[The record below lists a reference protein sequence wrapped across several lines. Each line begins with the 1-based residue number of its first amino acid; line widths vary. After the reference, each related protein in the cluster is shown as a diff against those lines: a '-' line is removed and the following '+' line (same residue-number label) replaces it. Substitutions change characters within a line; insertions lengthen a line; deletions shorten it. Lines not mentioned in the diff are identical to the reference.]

1 MTEKQYRKA
10 DSMVFPALLVVML
23 GIFLNVLGLART
35 KGGSSQL
42 TLTLVVSVLGI
53 IINTIVFFV
62 YRGKKVCGIIMP
74 FVACVTYNV
83 MVVNVDYLFF
93 YMLAAAFFICEMAY
107 LENKRIIAGALL
119 TMPNFIVKTV
129 SMMNK
134 GTISPT
140 EGGTTIVI
148 CLFLLVSVILIT
160 RLLVKFNQENMA
172 SLKEGNER
180 MAKVSESIVQNF
192 DLAHQDIREL
202 SHAVDSGNVFMQ
214 NIADSIENTSQAIE
228 EQSQMCHDIESST
241 LNAKEHTKVM
251 VEASIRT
258 LENVTDGAKAMEEL
272 NSHAQIVA
280 KENVET
286 VAYVEALNERTK
298 QVVSILGTISNIS
311 FQTNILALNASVE
324 AARAGDAGR
333 GFAVVA
339 DEIRALAEKTQQA
352 TDNIS
357 DILNELQNDVECV
370 TTSITH
376 SVGEVGE
383 QNRLIEE
390 TKGKFDEMNTGV
402 SDLISVINHLKDEI
416 EGIADATAVIAE
428 GITGVSANS
437 QEVAAASSEGA
448 ELMEVAAEDMRNV
461 NTMLTNIYHLSQQL
475 KEV

>member
-10 DSMVFPALLVVML
+10 DSMVFPALLVVMI
-23 GIFLNVLGLART
+23 GIFLNVLGLVTT
-35 KGGSSQL
+35 KGGNSQL
-42 TLTLVVSVLGI
+42 TLTLVVSALGVVI
-53 IINTIVFFV
+53 DTVVFFL
-62 YRGKKVCGIIMP
+62 YRGKKICGMIMP
-74 FVACVTYNV
+74 FVACVAYNV
-83 MVVNVDYLFF
+83 MVVNVDYVFF

-119 TMPNFIVKTV
+119 TMPVFIIKTV
-129 SMMNK
+129 WLMNQ
-134 GTISPT
+134 GGISTT

-160 RLLVKFNQENMA
+160 RLLVSFNAENMA
-172 SLKEGNER
+172 TLKEGNER
-180 MAKVSESIVQNF
+180 MTKVSESIVKDF
-192 DLAHQDIREL
+192 DKANESIREL
-202 SHAVDSGNVFMQ
+202 SHAVESSNVFMQ
-214 NIADSIENTSQAIE
+214 NIADSIESTSQAIE

-241 LNAKEHTKVM
+241 MNAKEQTKVM
-251 VEASIRT
+251 VEASFRT

-272 NSHAQIVA
+272 NSHAQVVA
-280 KENVET
+280 KENMET
-286 VAYVEALNERTK
+286 VAYVEALNDRTK
-298 QVVSILGTISNIS
+298 QVLSILSTISNIS

-357 DILNELQNDVECV
+357 DILNELSNDVDSV
-370 TTSITH
+370 TNSINH

-390 TKGKFDEMNTGV
+390 TKTKFDEMNTSV
-402 SDLISVINHLKDEI
+402 NELMEVINRLKEEI
-416 EGIADATAVIAE
+416 EGIADATAVIAD

-448 ELMEVAAEDMRNV
+448 DLMEIAAEDMSNV
-461 NTMLTNIYHLSQQL
+461 NTLLTNIYNQAQNL
-475 KEV
+475 K

>member
-10 DSMVFPALLVVML
+10 DSMVFTALMIVMV
-23 GIFLNVLGLART
+23 GILLNVLGFVST
-35 KGGSSQL
+35 QGGSSKL
-42 TLTLVVSVLGI
+42 TLTLVVSILGI
-53 IINTIVFFV
+53 VINTALFFV
-62 YRGKKVCGIIMP
+62 YRGKRICGVCML
-74 FVACVTYNV
+74 FVTCVVYNV
-83 MVVNVDYLFF
+83 MVVNVDFLLFYL
-93 YMLAAAFFICEMAY
+93 LAAVIFICEMAY
-107 LENKRIIAGALL
+107 LENRRIIIGVLL
-119 TMPNFIVKTV
+119 TMPIFTIKTV
-129 SMMNK
+129 WLMNQ
-134 GTISPT
+134 GLVSST
-140 EGGTTIVI
+140 EGGTAIVI
-148 CLFLLVSVILIT
+148 CLVMFASVVLIT
-160 RLLVKFNQENMA
+160 RLLVQFNQENMA
-172 SLKEGNER
+172 SLKTGNDR
-180 MAKVSESIVQNF
+180 MVKVSESIVTNF
-192 DLAHQDIREL
+192 DKANESIREL

-241 LNAKEHTKVM
+241 MNAKEQTRVM
-251 VEASIRT
+251 VEASFRT

-280 KENVET
+280 KENMET
-286 VAYVEALNERTK
+286 VAYVEALNDRTK
-298 QVVSILGTISNIS
+298 QVVSILSTISNIS

-357 DILNELQNDVECV
+357 DILGELSNDVDSV
-370 TTSITH
+370 TTSINR

-390 TKGKFDEMNTGV
+390 TKTKFDEMNTSV
-402 SDLISVINHLKDEI
+402 SELMEVINRLKEEI
-416 EGIADATAVIAE
+416 EGIADATAVIAD

-448 ELMEVAAEDMRNV
+448 DLMEIAAEDMSNV
-461 NTMLTNIYHLSQQL
+461 NALLTNIYNQAQHL
-475 KEV
+475 K

>member
-10 DSMVFPALLVVML
+10 DAMVFTALLVVMI
-23 GIFLNVLGLART
+23 GIFLNVLGLVTT
-35 KGGSSQL
+35 KGGSPQL
-42 TLTLVVSVLGI
+42 TLTLVVSILGVV
-53 IINTIVFFV
+53 INTFV
-62 YRGKKVCGIIMP
+62 YSIYRGKRICGIVMP
-74 FVACVTYNV
+74 FVTCVVYNV
-83 MVVNVDYLFF
+83 MVVNVNYLFF
-93 YMLAAAFFICEMAY
+93 YMLAAAIFICEMAY
-107 LENKRIIAGALL
+107 LENRRIVAGALL
-119 TMPNFIVKTV
+119 SMPVFIIKTV
-129 SMMNK
+129 WMMNK
-134 GTISPT
+134 GTVTAT

-148 CLFLLVSVILIT
+148 CLFLLVSVFLIT
-160 RLLVKFNQENMA
+160 RLLVAFNQENMA
-172 SLKEGNER
+172 SLKDGNER
-180 MAKVSESIVQNF
+180 MAKVSESIVNNF
-192 DLAHQDIREL
+192 DKANKDIREL

-214 NIADSIENTSQAIE
+214 DIADSIESTSQAIE
-228 EQSQMCHDIESST
+228 EQSQMCHDIENST

-280 KENVET
+280 KENMET
-286 VAYVEALNERTK
+286 VAYVEALNERTR
-298 QVVSILGTISNIS
+298 QVVSILSTISNIS

-357 DILNELQNDVECV
+357 DILTELSNDVESV

-402 SDLISVINHLKDEI
+402 NELMEVINHLKEEI
-416 EGIADATAVIAE
+416 EGIADATAVIAD
-428 GITGVSANS
+428 GITGISANS

-448 ELMEVAAEDMRNV
+448 DLMEIAAEDMSNV
-461 NTMLTNIYHLSQQL
+461 NTLLTDIYNLAQHL
-475 KEV
+475 KDN